1 MARARCPACNTP
13 LSFFSILS
21 APTPWHLVC
30 GSCRARL
37 RVTGLVGA
45 AGIGL
50 GILIGVVV
58 GIRVGLNGL
67 AAELLPSIL
76 LLIGYELLCAIGTIA
91 LGKLELR
98 D

>member
-1 MARARCPACNTP
+1 M
-13 LSFFSILS
+13 LS

-37 RVTGLVGA
+37 RVTGFVGA
-45 AGIGL
+45 AGLGL
-50 GILIGVVV
+50 GIVVGVVV

-67 AAELLPSIL
+67 AAELLPSIIL
-76 LLIGYELLCAIGTIA
+76 LVGYEPACVIGTIA
-91 LGKLELR
+91 FGELALR